1 MVPELNLS
9 GCVMRKYF
17 GIILLGIVTGFWTA
31 EASAQQITL
40 TGVPYQ
46 LITESDAVTIT
57 WLEPIQATLHYGTT
71 HGSYTKSISK
81 SGTQSLTFV
90 PQDEGI
96 QPGFYYGIITNGSL
110 KSEEFPFIIEAPA
123 SPIMRKPENN
133 TTVQTAT
140 PEFQWD
146 EVSGVPFYHLILSDH
161 EAVISRDENGNL
173 QLSGANIIWQ
183 VITPETHITYGD
195 PDPSGYFSDFN
206 GTTPPL
212 LNGNH
217 YTWIVLNNYGNNPAF
232 TSIVQS
238 GVSAFDVDLNL
249 SVAAPTLIFPA
260 NNAALHSKTI
270 TFQWQSVSGAANYQI
285 SLFEYIYQEGSSS
298 SFLIWSA
305 TTSNTSI
312 ELPAR
317 SILKGTHYSW
327 RVLAMDNSGNGTP
340 SEIRDFI
347 YEVPISALSISTF
360 QTNGKRLPRTNVTI
374 SAIDGTSD
382 NVSFITSDNGYF
394 TASVRP
400 GSYAITASKEGFLD
414 TTKTVQVEGGDTL
427 SVAIR
432 LRPASHRVSGIA
444 KDQSNQPL
452 PAVSVRAKDN
462 SSGRILETASDADG
476 HFVLSLATGL
486 WDVWGQKENYSNSD
500 TIRIELGST
509 KEVTLAQPLILK
521 EFNAF
526 IHGKV
531 INANDQPVITAKVR
545 AQKGEKIVSQFTAN
559 NGTFNLQVSSGEWVV
574 TVTKGGYVSPAPRV
588 VQVTPGST
596 VEISPDL
603 RLTPGAGILTGF
615 VFSGQN
621 SVRGA
626 EVKAVPPSGSSYS
639 AFTDPKG
646 AYLLNVPA
654 GDYTVTVSKQ
664 GYAAPTP
671 LQISLGARETISNL
685 NFSLQENPVFISGKT
700 TSNGYPLEGAIVQ
713 TNGAADTSLAD
724 GSYKLWVQPGTYRI
738 EAAKPGFAA
747 DQVQTVTIGLGES
760 KTGIDFTLTP
770 NSGTIKGNV
779 HRGNLPLVGAL
790 VLAIS
795 GSDTFQTST
804 DDQGNYAISLKSG
817 AWTIHAVKSGF
828 IPGQINTAVQSG
840 QTITGVDFDLTPNI
854 GTIVGH
860 IRDNRGQ
867 AISAATIRVVG
878 RALQAMTHLS
888 GDYSIQLEPGTYQLK
903 AFKEGYGIQ
912 TASVSVSLNS
922 TVTRNFSLTT
932 MGTLTG
938 KITDSSNGSPVSK
951 APVWAISGSDTFE
964 THSDYTGEYT
974 LFLNS
979 GTYSLYADQL
989 GYHQRQVSVT
999 ITAGAIRVQN
1009 MALSPAPEEIAGVSG
1024 RILDDF
1030 NKPMAGVPISL
1041 FGGKVDLIYTETNG
1055 TYSIKKL
1062 QTGLN
1067 YSLRPKLAGF
1077 FFVPEK
1083 RVYKPLTA
1091 NQSNQNFSAAL
1102 YGDVSGNKEIS
1113 SFDGSL
1119 ILRISAQQN
1128 VTPYF
1133 TNQPRDSIAAD
1144 VSGNGQVSSFDASL
1158 IFRYSVHLISRFPA
1172 EPSRLGKILQIYSD
1186 PVTHIFTFGVKH
1198 LQKNRWAVDIRSDN
1212 LNHVIATQWKFHID
1226 PQWLIVKDCSLLTGL
1241 ADHRLAW
1248 SEKNGTLSISTAG
1261 TRPAKGGGEAIRI
1274 LVEVKGDPSISP
1286 DHFIRVERLEVNEG
1300 LVAAEFQAPEPTQLP
1315 AEFHLY
1321 DNYPNPFNGE
1331 TQIRF
1336 ALPGNGDKK
1345 LRFTELSIYNVLG
1358 QKIKDLVRKEL
1369 PPGYYQFKWNGRDE
1383 SGNSVTGGV
1392 YFYRLKTGNFARVK
1406 KLLIL
1411 K

>member
-1 MVPELNLS
+1 
-9 GCVMRKYF
+9 MRNYF
-17 GIILLGIVTGFWTA
+17 GIILLGIAIGFWTA

-40 TGVPYQ
+40 TGVPYR
-46 LITESDAVTIT
+46 LITESESVTIT
-57 WLEPIQATLHYGTT
+57 WLEPIQATLHYGAA

-90 PQDEGI
+90 PQNEGI
-96 QPGFYYGIITNGSL
+96 QPGVYYGIITNGSL
-110 KSEEFPFIIEAPA
+110 KSEEFPFIIEAPV
-123 SPIMRKPENN
+123 SPIMRQPENN

-161 EAVISRDENGNL
+161 EAVISRDENGDL

-195 PDPSGYFSDFN
+195 SDPSGYFTDFN

-238 GVSAFDVDLNL
+238 GVNAFNVDLNL
-249 SVAAPTLIFPA
+249 SVGAPTLIFPA
-260 NNAALHSKTI
+260 DNATLNSKTI
-270 TFQWQSVSGAANYQI
+270 PFQWRSVPGVTKYQI

-298 SFLIWSA
+298 SFLIWST
-305 TTSNTSI
+305 TTSEESI
-312 ELPAR
+312 VFPAR
-317 SILKGTHYSW
+317 SILKGTNYSW
-327 RVLAMDNSGNGTP
+327 RVLAMDNSGNGAP
-340 SEIRDFI
+340 SETRNFA
-347 YEVPISALSISTF
+347 YEVPISALHISTF
-360 QTNGKRLPRTNVTI
+360 QTNGKRLARTNVAI

-382 NVSFITSDNGYF
+382 NVSFITSNSGYF

-400 GSYAITASKEGFLD
+400 GSYAITAFKEGFLD

-427 SVAIR
+427 SVAIC
-432 LRPASHRVSGIA
+432 LRPASHRVSGNV

-452 PAVSVRAKDN
+452 PAVSVHAKDN
-462 SSGRILETASDADG
+462 SSGRILETAADADG

-486 WDVWGQKENYSNSD
+486 WDIWGQKENYSNSD
-500 TIRIELGST
+500 TVRIKLGST
-509 KEVTLAQPLILK
+509 KEATLSQPLILE
-521 EFNAF
+521 EFSSF

-531 INANDQPVITAKVR
+531 INTINQPVITAKVS
-545 AQKGEKIVSQFTAN
+545 AQKGAKIVSQFTAN

-574 TVTKGGYVSPAPRV
+574 TATKGGYVSPAPRV
-588 VQVTPGST
+588 VHVTPGST

-615 VFSGQN
+615 VFDGQN

-626 EVKAVPPSGSSYS
+626 EVKAVPPSGASYLI
-639 AFTDPKG
+639 FTDPKG
-646 AYLLNVPA
+646 AYSLNVPA

-664 GYAAPTP
+664 GYAAPDP
-671 LQISLGARETISNL
+671 SQISLGAGKTISNL
-685 NFSLQENPVFISGKT
+685 NFFLQANPVFISGKT
-700 TSNGYPLEGAIVQ
+700 TSNGRPLEGVIVKA
-713 TNGAADTSLAD
+713 NGAADTSLAD

-738 EAAKPGFAA
+738 ETAKPGFAA
-747 DQVQTVTIGLGES
+747 DQIKIIAIGFGES
-760 KTGIDFTLTP
+760 KIGINFTLTP

-795 GSDTFQTST
+795 GSDTFQTPA
-804 DDQGNYAISLKSG
+804 DDQGNYAISLKPG
-817 AWTIHAVKSGF
+817 TWTVQAEKAGF
-828 IPGQINTAVQSG
+828 IPRQRNTAVQSD
-840 QTITGVDFDLTPNI
+840 QTITGVDFDLTPNV
-854 GTIVGH
+854 GTIAGH
-860 IRDNRGQ
+860 VKDDRGQ
-867 AISAATIRVVG
+867 GISTATIQVIG
-878 RALQAMTHLS
+878 RPLQAITNSS
-888 GDYSIQLEPGTYQLK
+888 GDYSIQVEPGSYQLRAVK
-903 AFKEGYGIQ
+903 AGYGIQ
-912 TASVSVSLNS
+912 TASVSVLLNS
-922 TVTRNFSLTT
+922 TVTRNFSLIT

-938 KITDSSNGSPVSK
+938 KITDSSNGSPIDK
-951 APVWAISGSDTFE
+951 APVWAITGSDTFE

-974 LFLNS
+974 LYLNG
-979 GTYSLYADQL
+979 GTYSMHADQL

-999 ITAGAIRVQN
+999 VAAGATKVQN
-1009 MALSPAPEEIAGVSG
+1009 MALLLAPEEIASVSG
-1024 RILDDF
+1024 HILDDF
-1030 NKPMAGVPISL
+1030 NKPMIGVPISL
-1041 FGGKVDLIYTETNG
+1041 SGGKVDLIYTETDG

-1067 YSLRPKLAGF
+1067 YSLQPKLAGF

-1083 RVYKPLTA
+1083 RVYKPLAA
-1091 NQSNQNFSAAL
+1091 NQSNQNFSAAP

-1128 VTPYF
+1128 VAPYF
-1133 TNQPRDSIAAD
+1133 KNQPRDSIAAD

-1172 EPSRLGKILQIYSD
+1172 EPSRLGKMLQIYSD
-1186 PVTHIFTFGVKH
+1186 PITHIFTFGVKH
-1198 LQKNRWAVDIRSDN
+1198 LRESTWAVDIQSDN
-1212 LNHVIATQWKFHID
+1212 LNHVIATQWKLHID
-1226 PQWLIVKDCSLLTGL
+1226 PQWLIVKNCSLLTGF
-1241 ADHRLAW
+1241 ADHKLAW

-1261 TRPAKGGGEAIRI
+1261 TQPAKGAGEAIRI
-1274 LVEVKGDPSISP
+1274 LVEVKGDPTISP

-1300 LVAAEFQAPEPTQLP
+1300 LVAAEFQLPEPTQLP

-1336 ALPGNGDKK
+1336 ALPGNGKK
-1345 LRFTELSIYNVLG
+1345 KSRFVELSIYNVLG
-1358 QKIKDLVRKEL
+1358 QKIRDLVRKEL
-1369 PPGYYQFKWNGRDE
+1369 PPGYYQFKWNRRDE

-1392 YFYRLKTGNFARVK
+1392 YFYRLKTGSFVKVK